1 MLKKIMGPKTC
12 LLVIYHIIRFNRHTL
27 VLIGN
32 EYCFQAFK
40 MGLQIV
46 CEHKLVI
53 LYRNIDFQALFYLAI
68 LTE

>member
-12 LLVIYHIIRFNRHTL
+12 LLVIYIIRFNRHTL
-27 VLIGN
+27 VLIGD
-32 EYCFQAFK
+32 EYCFQAFN
-40 MGLQIV
+40 GSTN